1 MELYFLYIAI
11 ATITISSPGPGVI
24 LTISNSLRYGFI
36 KAIYGI
42 MGISLGILFLAIISA
57 TSLSIILSTSAF
69 AFAILKYMGA
79 IYLIYL
85 GIKLWNSSGTFCEN
99 KDYKQKTSFKI
110 FLEGITITLLNPKAI
125 FFFAS
130 LFPQFINQNENYI
143 NQFITLSLIFSIL
156 VIMIH
161 FLYAISAS
169 LARAK
174 LTTPKISRNI
184 AKTSGS
190 ILMCFGIGLAVSSRQ
205 V

>member
-11 ATITISSPGPGVI
+11 ATVTISSPGPGVI

-36 KAIYGI
+36 KAIFGI
-42 MGISLGILFLAIISA
+42 MGIALGILFIAIISA
-57 TSLSIILSTSAF
+57 SSLSIILSTSAF
-69 AFAILKYMGA
+69 AFTVLKYIGA

-85 GIKLWNSSGTFCEN
+85 GIKLWNSTGTFCEN
-99 KDYKQKTSFKI
+99 KDYKEKTSFKI

-143 NQFITLSLIFSIL
+143 NQFIILSLIFSSL
-156 VIMIH
+156 VIIIH

-174 LTTPKISRNI
+174 LTT
-184 AKTSGS
+184 AKTSRAIARTSGS
-190 ILMCFGIGLAVSSRQ
+190 VLMCFGVGLAVSTK
-205 V
+205 